1 MMKTL
6 DLVIDQ
12 RRRDL
17 GGFEVGRVL
26 PYARRRMVGPFIFF
40 DHLGPE
46 TFPAGI
52 AKSVD
57 VRPHPHI
64 GLSTVTYLFDG
75 EIMHRDSVGSEMPIR
90 PGEVNWMVA
99 GRGITHS
106 ERFEKARAQ
115 GDAVHGIQSWV
126 ALPEKD
132 EETDPGFAHYGRN
145 DLPTFEDG
153 GVWAR
158 LLAGEA
164 CGVKSP
170 VKTHSPLFYLHW
182 VLTAGATAKLPD
194 AYSERAAYVISGRIE
209 AAGQSFGP
217 GQMLVFATGADAV
230 LKAAVPTVIMALGGE
245 SVGERYIDWNFVSSS
260 QERIAQAKA
269 DWRAGRIKLPDLDN
283 AEFVPLPGNPPPP
296 PTPPM

>member
-1 MMKTL
+1 MMQTL
-6 DLVIDQ
+6 DLVISQ

-26 PYARRRMVGPFIFF
+26 PYPQRRMVGPFIFF

-75 EIMHRDSVGSEMPIR
+75 EIMHRDSVGSEMSIR

-115 GDAVHGIQSWV
+115 GDTVHGIQSWV
-126 ALPEKD
+126 ALPGGD
-132 EETDPGFAHYGRN
+132 EETDPDFAHYGRN

-153 GVWAR
+153 GVWTR

-164 CGVKSP
+164 FGVKSP

-182 VLTAGATAKLPD
+182 TLAAGAAAQLPD
-194 AYSERAAYVISGRIE
+194 TYSERAAYVISGRVE
-209 AAGQSFGP
+209 AAGQGFGP
-217 GQMLVFATGADAV
+217 GQMLVFTRGADAV
-230 LKAAVPTVIMALGGE
+230 LKATVPAVVMALGGE

-260 QERIAQAKA
+260 QDRIAQAKA
-269 DWRAGRIKLPDLDN
+269 DWRAGRLKLPDFDN
-283 AEFVPLPGNPPPP
+283 AEFIPLPVNPPPP